1 MDICPHCEFSFQ
13 ADRELTGSR
22 CPSCHDPLYEPP
34 SRITRRSKPGEPVCA
49 VHPESE
55 SLGTCTRCRK
65 NYCETCRC
73 RWQDQIVCF
82 ECVKKILQSAGGHS
96 TSGKMDNRETMISI
110 LSGFLAVFFVAFAIF
125 VIKKYQLSGGD
136 SETGFGFIL
145 FMLYLL
151 IALFSIFAIGMG
163 SSVVRGNRLRVM
175 IGLQGIVLGGIC
187 IAFLMAN
194 MAWNLWLL

>member
-1 MDICPHCEFSFQ
+1 
-13 ADRELTGSR
+13 
-22 CPSCHDPLYEPP
+22 
-34 SRITRRSKPGEPVCA
+34 
-49 VHPESE
+49 
-55 SLGTCTRCRK
+55 
-65 NYCETCRC
+65 
-73 RWQDQIVCF
+73 
-82 ECVKKILQSAGGHS
+82 
-96 TSGKMDNRETMISI
+96 MDNRETMISI